1 MFNIIVKYIKSII
14 NKPVRFNLTFLV
26 FILILYKNKHNIN
39 LFNNHNSVILLLI
52 SFTLYYIFAET
63 WVNISKKFYNLII
76 ETIISKNFVELN
88 IEIFNFIKNTIYNII
103 QIEEFDYSYIN
114 NFIIESLFIIIL
126 ILISLWL
133 INYSKYIK
141 TDISYK
147 IRKNT
152 KKDSIHRLT
161 YILLSLLI
169 VFILY
174 YYNNYFEIDDNNFKY
189 LNKLLFVLLLIFIFS
204 EDLIIKLLSKILDII
219 LAIIFIFL

>member
-14 NKPVRFNLTFLV
+14 NKPIRFNLTFLV
-26 FILILYKNKHNIN
+26 FILILYKIKHNIN
-39 LFNNHNSVILLLI
+39 LFYNQNSVILVLI
-52 SFTLYYIFAET
+52 SFILYYIFAET
-63 WVNISKKFYNLII
+63 WVNICKKFYNLII

-88 IEIFNFIKNTIYNII
+88 IEIFNFIKKTIYNII
-103 QIEEFDYSYIN
+103 QIDQIDFSSTN
-114 NFIIESLFIIIL
+114 NFIIEFLFIIIL

-141 TDISYK
+141 TDINYK
-147 IRKNT
+147 IHKNK

-169 VFILY
+169 IFILY
-174 YYNNYFEIDDNNFKY
+174 YYNNYFKIDDDNFKY